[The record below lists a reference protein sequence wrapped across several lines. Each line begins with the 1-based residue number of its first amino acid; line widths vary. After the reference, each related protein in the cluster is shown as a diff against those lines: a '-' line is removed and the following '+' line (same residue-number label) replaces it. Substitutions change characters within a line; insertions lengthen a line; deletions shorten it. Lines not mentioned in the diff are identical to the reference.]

1 MWGLI
6 VLSALVIALLL
17 SPPLVQL
24 IGRTVSFLDFSGI
37 TSVELIQITQQAV
50 LLAIGAG
57 IVTASSGLFLAWRI
71 TTKNIN
77 DLKQVSRRNDKTW
90 WQRSYLDLLAVGLA
104 VYVLYTLL
112 QQGGISASVDSPFA
126 DPLTFIGPTLFSLG
140 LILLFLRFLPI
151 FLGILARLI
160 GITGNVPMLMALRE
174 LNRSMSRYR
183 GSLLMTA
190 FTLSLAGFTAS
201 MASTLDQSLLDV
213 VRYRVGTE
221 LAVITVADPQTESTQ
236 DATTGQITE
245 EVTGFNAPPV
255 LDILQLPEIDDASRI
270 GRYESRMTL
279 SGQRLSGLVLGVDRA
294 GLAGVSLTREDFS
307 SIPLSRMLN
316 DLATN
321 RTGVILSHKT
331 AEEYNV
337 QIGQEVRYQVNVLG
351 EWQAEI
357 RATVVGFMDYFPTID
372 PQTMDYFLITS
383 LDPIFEVAGTPL
395 PFDVWLHVKAGV
407 SLDQAEKAIR
417 DVGFPVLRFADPHT
431 LLLEAQAEPGRRGVL
446 GFLSVGFLAA
456 VSLTLIGT
464 VIQGTAS
471 FQAQSS
477 QLGSLRAMGMS
488 SLSVRIYVLLLQGL
502 IAISGVGS
510 GTLIGLATTLL
521 FLPLFDFSGG
531 LPPYQLRIAWG
542 DIQIV
547 YSVFGTILILLAL
560 MMAFVLTRQQLAK
573 AVKLGNI

>member
-1 MWGLI
+1 
-6 VLSALVIALLL
+6 
-17 SPPLVQL
+17 
-24 IGRTVSFLDFSGI
+24 
-37 TSVELIQITQQAV
+37 
-50 LLAIGAG
+50 
-57 IVTASSGLFLAWRI
+57 
-71 TTKNIN
+71 
-77 DLKQVSRRNDKTW
+77 
-90 WQRSYLDLLAVGLA
+90 
-104 VYVLYTLL
+104 
-112 QQGGISASVDSPFA
+112 
-126 DPLTFIGPTLFSLG
+126 
-140 LILLFLRFLPI
+140 
-151 FLGILARLI
+151 
-160 GITGNVPMLMALRE
+160 
-174 LNRSMSRYR
+174 
-183 GSLLMTA
+183 
-190 FTLSLAGFTAS
+190 
-201 MASTLDQSLLDV
+201 
-213 VRYRVGTE
+213 
-221 LAVITVADPQTESTQ
+221 
-236 DATTGQITE
+236 
-245 EVTGFNAPPV
+245 
-255 LDILQLPEIDDASRI
+255 
-270 GRYESRMTL
+270 
-279 SGQRLSGLVLGVDRA
+279 
-294 GLAGVSLTREDFS
+294 
-307 SIPLSRMLN
+307 
-316 DLATN
+316 
-321 RTGVILSHKT
+321 
-331 AEEYNV
+331 
-337 QIGQEVRYQVNVLG
+337 
-351 EWQAEI
+351 
-357 RATVVGFMDYFPTID
+357 MDYFPTID